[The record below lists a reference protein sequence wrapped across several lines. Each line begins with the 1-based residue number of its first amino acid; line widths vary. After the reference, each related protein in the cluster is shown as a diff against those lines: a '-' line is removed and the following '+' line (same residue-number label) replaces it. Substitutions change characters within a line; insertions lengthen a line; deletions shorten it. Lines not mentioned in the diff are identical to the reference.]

1 MASNLTR
8 REFLKDLGLL
18 GAGITLAPAAVSG
31 ANIFDWD
38 TEKTPVLNRPSWVNT
53 SNVPTM
59 EIDWDKM
66 ERWREWRTTRGSF
79 AEYVGKERD
88 ERLTK
93 LQTENLDRWL
103 KQNKP
108 GYTLKDRALSAACGQ
123 GSGAQSFLPPKDATT
138 PGQLGVAPWTGSPE
152 DAAVMVTAA
161 LRHLGAGTVGFVELD
176 PRTTEKLVYAEDPD
190 KKVISFEDVAQPS
203 EDDKKRVIQKK
214 ARWVIVYTVPMSQE
228 TMKAAPTVLCQL
240 TTQLTYTLNR
250 SIQLRLQYFLAG
262 IGYLGLGEA
271 STNALG
277 ISPAFGTM
285 AGLGEMSRLNRL
297 ITPEWG
303 PITRVFKMITD
314 LPLAPTKPINAGI
327 MQFCKV
333 CKKCAEF
340 CPSKALSFDTEPTWQ
355 PRGPWNNAGHKAF
368 YEDSTKCRAYWRQ
381 VGTNCGLCF
390 TACPFGTKNQAF
402 FHAFRNALV
411 SATPVFDSALRAVDD
426 WINPGPANPELGDPF
441 KDPEKWWKMTNLPIY
456 GINTSTG
463 LSEI

>member
-1 MASNLTR
+1 MAFNLTR

-31 ANIFDWD
+31 NTIFDWD
-38 TEKTPVLNRPSWVNT
+38 NEKTPQLHRPGWVST
-53 SNVPTM
+53 SSVPTM

-66 ERWREWRTTRGSF
+66 QRWRDWRTTRGSF
-79 AEYVGKERD
+79 PEYVGKERD
-88 ERLTK
+88 DRLTK
-93 LQTENLDRWL
+93 LQTENLDRWV

-108 GYTLKDRALSAACGQ
+108 GYTLKDRALQNAAGQ

-138 PGQLGVAPWTGSPE
+138 PDKLGVAPWKGSPE
-152 DAAVMVTAA
+152 DAALMLTAA
-161 LRHLGAGTVGFVELD
+161 MRHMGAGTVGFVELD
-176 PRTTEKLVYAEDPD
+176 SRTTEKLIYAEDPD
-190 KKVISFEDVAQPS
+190 KKVMSIEDVANPS
-203 EDDKKRVIQKK
+203 EDDKKRVIPKK
-214 ARWVIVYTVPMSQE
+214 ARWVIVWTIPMSQE
-228 TMKAAPTVLCQL
+228 TMKTAPTALCSM
-240 TTQLTYTLNR
+240 TTGLTYTTNR
-250 SIQLRLQYFLAG
+250 SFQLRLQYFLAG
-262 IGYLGLGEA
+262 LGYMGLGEN

-277 ISPAFGTM
+277 ISPALGTM

-303 PITRVFKMITD
+303 PIARVFKMVTD

-340 CPSKALSFDTEPTWQ
+340 CPSKALSFDTEPSWE
-355 PRGPWNNAGHKAF
+355 PRGPWSNPGHKAF
-368 YEDSTKCRAYWRQ
+368 FEDSTKCRAYWRQ

-402 FHAFRNALV
+402 FHAFRNALT

-441 KDPEKWWKMTNLPIY
+441 KNPEDWWKRTDLPIY
-456 GINTSTG
+456 GINTSSG
-463 LSEI
+463 LSTI